1 MPLGRKHLRRSR
13 DAPTSGMGLQRTTS
27 ILRRKCRE
35 VKCRWASLHHTFR
48 VTGTL
53 PLLWTRMR
61 LWTWIRSAIH
71 NSDGCRN
78 GLRGIGL
85 CGCGYGHVIAAR
97 NRIRGQITDGNSA
110 GCPSRGKRAARSD
123 GSAGETHP
131 AIHGIVGDGRGD
143 TSVRAS
149 IERSRRNKAL
159 AKRNRNRGRSGALTT
174 AGDQY
179 RCHRYADDSFDN
191 QWDTRSAKG
200 HEMASTQL
208 ATRRV

>member
-35 VKCRWASLHHTFR
+35 VKCRWASLHHTCR

-53 PLLWTRMR
+53 PLLWTRAR
-61 LWTWIRSAIH
+61 LWTGIRSTIH

-110 GCPSRGKRAARSD
+110 GCSSRGKRAARSD
-123 GSAGETHP
+123 GSAGEADP
-131 AIHGIVGDGRGD
+131 AILGIVGDGRGD
-143 TSVRAS
+143 TRVRAG
-149 IERSRRNKAL
+149 IERSRWNKAL
-159 AKRNRNRGRSGALTT
+159 AKRNRNRGRRRALTT
-174 AGDQY
+174 AGDQC
-179 RCHRYADDSFDN
+179 RCHRYADDGFDN

>member
-13 DAPTSGMGLQRTTS
+13 DAPTGGMGLQRTTS

-35 VKCRWASLHHTFR
+35 VKCRWGGLHYSCRVSRNSTFAMD
-48 VTGTL
+48 TA
-53 PLLWTRMR
+53 R
-61 LWTWIRSAIH
+61 LWTGIRSAID
-71 NSDGCRN
+71 NSDGCRD

-85 CGCGYGHVIAAR
+85 CGCGYGHIIAVR

-123 GSAGETHP
+123 GSAGETDP
-131 AIHGIVGDGRGD
+131 AILGIVGDSRGD
-143 TSVRAS
+143 TGVSAS

-159 AKRNRNRGRSGALTT
+159 AKRNRNRWRRRALTA

-179 RCHRYADDSFDN
+179 RRHRYGDDSFDN
-191 QWDTRSAKG
+191 QWDTPSAKG
-200 HEMASTQL
+200 HEMASTQP